1 MRIFKGCMTM
11 IILILLLLMVAVDY
25 GLQGTM
31 IVFMIILF
39 VGILL
44 HLSRIGEEK
53 WLEKRRGR
61 NSDERR

>member
-11 IILILLLLMVAVDY
+11 IILMFLLLMVAVDY
-25 GLQGTM
+25 GSRGTM
-31 IVFMIILF
+31 IAFLIILF
-39 VGILL
+39 VAILL

-53 WLEKRRGR
+53 WLEKRRER